1 MISISVIIPVF
12 NAGKYLEES
21 LDSVLAQTLE
31 GIEII
36 CVDDGSVDDS
46 PAILARYAAL
56 HGNIRV
62 FNQPNKGAGLARNL
76 ALDNARGKYVA
87 FLDSDDLYPDPGA
100 LKFLYDLA
108 ESSGCQAAG
117 GYERLFVDG
126 GNSGRSERY
135 TNNWLDRNR
144 YPRFGTID
152 FKEYQSPLGYQRY
165 IFSRE
170 LLDANGIRFKD
181 LYPYEDPPFCAR
193 ALHCAGKICVSDRT
207 VYKYRRENQARDWMG
222 KGGILARH
230 FLEGRL
236 LTLRFAHENDYAKMF
251 ALVAVNLH
259 SVLPPEAYELQDVK
273 PIYDEINRFVESL
286 GLKTVAFVFG
296 DLSQGGIQRVM
307 SHLVPQ
313 FVMNW
318 YRVVLLTTNGREKDV
333 YSVDVPVERVVLGAD
348 QVPETR
354 SCRLRAALAGC
365 HVDFAIFQEYYIS
378 WLRSD
383 MATAKSCGVRC
394 IVHHH
399 NMFSN
404 FFLRHY
410 MAVDELDLYR
420 LFAEASAMIVLS
432 RADEYYF
439 RVMGCNAHYFPNP
452 VEDVPAGFRRSPEG
466 KTVLWM
472 ARYSAVKRPVDALK
486 IFERVLRR
494 HPDARMK
501 MLGGFTGSKD
511 VETVSAQIKEYLL
524 GNPVLAAAVSLEGF
538 QGDVWKYLRGA
549 SALLTTAKFEG
560 FPCTLAE
567 AAAAGVPTVGYE
579 LPYLEMA
586 ADNPGFVQT
595 PQGDVAAAADAVCR
609 LFEDE
614 TFAARASASARAA
627 FERVRGFDQMQA
639 YGRLFADIDKG
650 VRATCADDMPGMV
663 LRMTV
668 LHGLTGLAELKDQI
682 AAREEDILR
691 QKAELNAKADRR
703 DGWLAAEKA
712 KAARAEEKL
721 STAQAKLE
729 AAKAQVARRDEWL
742 AAEKAK
748 TVQAEEKLSAA
759 QAKLEAEKAKVVRR
773 DEWLAAEKAK
783 TVRVE
788 KKFDAAQAKLEAAK
802 AQVARRDEWLAAEKA
817 KNERAEA
824 KLAEERGKVSRR
836 DKWLEKEKVGNEKL
850 QARVESQERLLA
862 ARDAELRS
870 KDAELARLRKSAE
883 TLAAIRTVAG

>member
-108 ESSGCQAAG
+108 ESSGCAVAG
-117 GYERLFVDG
+117 GYERLFVEG
-126 GNSGRSERY
+126 GNPGRSERY

-144 YPRFGTID
+144 YPRLGTID

-170 LLDANGIRFKD
+170 LLDANSIRFKD

-222 KGGILARH
+222 KGGVLARH

-251 ALVAVNLH
+251 ALVAVDLH
-259 SVLPPEAYELQDVK
+259 SALPPEAYNLPDVK
-273 PIYDEINRFVESL
+273 PVCDEIDRFVESL
-286 GLKTVAFVFG
+286 KLKTVAFVFG
-296 DLSQGGIQRVM
+296 DLSQGGIQRFM
-307 SHLVPQ
+307 SYLVPQ

-333 YSVDVPVERVVLGAD
+333 YSVDVPVVRVVLGAD
-348 QVPETR
+348 IVPESR
-354 SCRLRAALAGC
+354 NCRLRAALAENR
-365 HVDFAIFQEYYIS
+365 VDFVVFQEYYS
-378 WLRSD
+378 PWLRSD

-494 HPDARMK
+494 HPDARLK
-501 MLGGFTGSKD
+501 MLGGFTGSKE
-511 VETVSAQIKEYLL
+511 VETVSAQVKEYLL

-614 TFAARASASARAA
+614 TFAAHASASARAA

-729 AAKAQVARRDEWL
+729 AAKAQVARRDGW
-742 AAEKAK
+742 
-748 TVQAEEKLSAA
+748 
-759 QAKLEAEKAKVVRR
+759 LEAEKAKTAR
-773 DEWLAAEKAK
+773 AE
-783 TVRVE
+783 E
-788 KKFDAAQAKLEAAK
+788 KLSTAQAKLEAAK

-836 DKWLEKEKVGNEKL
+836 DKWLEKEKGGNEKL

>member
-108 ESSGCQAAG
+108 ESSGCQAVG

-251 ALVAVNLH
+251 ALVAVDLH
-259 SVLPPEAYELQDVK
+259 SALPPEAYNLPDVK
-273 PIYDEINRFVESL
+273 PVCDEIDRFVESL
-286 GLKTVAFVFG
+286 KLKTVAFVFG
-296 DLSQGGIQRVM
+296 DLSQGGIQRFM
-307 SHLVPQ
+307 SYLVPQ

-318 YRVVLLTTNGREKDV
+318 YRVVLLTTNGKENDV
-333 YSVDVPVERVVLGAD
+333 YAVNVPVVRVVLGVD
-348 QVPETR
+348 RLPESR
-354 SCRLRAALAGC
+354 ACRLRSALLDH
-365 HVDFAIFQEYYIS
+365 HVDFAIFQEYYSPRLIS
-378 WLRSD
+378 D
-383 MATAKSCGVRC
+383 VAAAKSCGVPC

-404 FFLRHY
+404 FFLRHI
-410 MAVDELDLYR
+410 MAVDELEHYR
-420 LFAEASAMIVLS
+420 CFAEADALIVLS
-432 RADEYYF
+432 QADEYYF
-439 RVMGCNAHYFPNP
+439 RALGCNAHYFPNP
-452 VEDVPAGFRRSPEG
+452 VEDVPPGFRRAPEG

-472 ARYSAVKRPVDALK
+472 ARYTAIKRPLDAVK
-486 IFERVLRR
+486 IFERVLKR
-494 HPDARMK
+494 HPDARLK
-501 MLGGFTGSKD
+501 MLGGFTGFKE
-511 VETVSAQIKEYLL
+511 VEAQVAAVRNYLAK
-524 GNPVLAAAVSLEGF
+524 NPDLASAVSLEGF
-538 QGDVWKYLRGA
+538 QPDVWKYLGGA
-549 SALLTTAKFEG
+549 SVLLTTAKFEG
-560 FPCTLAE
+560 FPYTLSE
-567 AAAAGVPTVGYE
+567 ASAAGVPVAGYE
-579 LPYLEMA
+579 MPYLA
-586 ADNPGFVQT
+586 LAKDNPGFIQT
-595 PQGDVAAAADAVCR
+595 PQGDIEAAADAICR

-614 TFAARASASARAA
+614 ASAAKASTAARAA

-639 YGRLFADIDKG
+639 YGRLFADIEKG
-650 VRATCADDMPGMV
+650 VRATCTPDLSGKI
-663 LRMTV
+663 LRLTV
-668 LHGLTGLAELKDQI
+668 SHGFTGLMEVKRQAAALGEDLRHAKSQCDSLKRRLDQ
-682 AAREEDILR
+682 AAADISV
-691 QKAELNAKADRR
+691 A
-703 DGWLAAEKA
+703 
-712 KAARAEEKL
+712 
-721 STAQAKLE
+721 AKLRE
-729 AAKAQVARRDEWL
+729 T
-742 AAEKAK
+742 EKR
-748 TVQAEEKLSAA
+748 Q
-759 QAKLEAEKAKVVRR
+759 
-773 DEWLAAEKAK
+773 
-783 TVRVE
+783 
-788 KKFDAAQAKLEAAK
+788 
-802 AQVARRDEWLAAEKA
+802 
-817 KNERAEA
+817 
-824 KLAEERGKVSRR
+824 
-836 DKWLEKEKVGNEKL
+836 
-850 QARVESQERLLA
+850 QERLATLQRELDA
-862 ARDAELRS
+862 ARKKMGLLGREIS
-870 KDAELARLRKSAE
+870 RLRNSESYRVGMVVTWPARKAWGGVKCLRE
-883 TLAAIRTVAG
+883 NGVKYTVKHAIGKVARIFGSTCKR